1 MLGIVLFAWFVREA
15 GAVEIWNKVR
25 QVGWGLPIIIA
36 IAGLRFGARAVAWSV
51 CIEPPYALPVTE
63 AFAGVVCGDAFGNLT
78 PLGPIVGEPAKAA
91 YVRRTIPLGPA
102 LTALAIENLIYTI
115 SVVAMIAAAMIALIF
130 YFPLPAALVETSEI
144 LIGTIVGGL
153 LIALLVLWRRP
164 TLISSTLG
172 KLLPSGSPMQTR
184 VEAIRAIEE
193 QIHGFA
199 IRRRGAA
206 IIVAVA
212 ELVFHALGVLEVYVT
227 WWMMMGTA
235 PSVLTCLRARRSEPP
250 RHGRLQDRSTAF
262 GSGRNEYRRLHAVAR
277 IRHRAGRH
285 TRHHSQGPR
294 AVLDPDRHH
303 PSRPT
308 RLEPEPDPASARSAL
323 TGRPERLRCFLYP
336 GDFVPRTPLHASASA
351 KATARPR
358 LNLCQRAGTT
368 SAVGLHEIS
377 AGLFNLRRSEPIADR
392 MAHFAV
398 MTADRTGIGPAGLH
412 VIA

>member
-1 MLGIVLFAWFVREA
+1 VQQPRQAGRSTATGIVAAVLGIVLFAWFVREA

-51 CIEPPYALPVTE
+51 CIEAPYALPVTE

-91 YVRRTIPLGPA
+91 YVRRTVPLGPA

-144 LIGTIVGGL
+144 LIGAIVGGL

-172 KLLPSGSPMQTR
+172 KLIPSGSPMHTR
-184 VEAIRAIEE
+184 VDAIRAIEE

-206 IIVAVA
+206 ITVAVA

-227 WWMMMGTA
+227 WWMMMGTP
-235 PSVLTCLRARRSEPP
+235 PSVLIAFVLEGANRLVTVVFKIVPLRLGVDETSTGGFTQLLGYGIAPGATLAIIRKARVLFWILI
-250 RHGRLQDRSTAF
+250 GTTLLV
-262 GSGRNEYRRLHAVAR
+262 RRGL
-277 IRHRAGRH
+277 
-285 TRHHSQGPR
+285 S
-294 AVLDPDRHH
+294 
-303 PSRPT
+303 PSRI
-308 RLEPEPDPASARSAL
+308 LQAPE
-323 TGRPERLRCFLYP
+323 LR
-336 GDFVPRTPLHASASA
+336 
-351 KATARPR
+351 
-358 LNLCQRAGTT
+358 
-368 SAVGLHEIS
+368 
-377 AGLFNLRRSEPIADR
+377 
-392 MAHFAV
+392 
-398 MTADRTGIGPAGLH
+398 
-412 VIA
+412 